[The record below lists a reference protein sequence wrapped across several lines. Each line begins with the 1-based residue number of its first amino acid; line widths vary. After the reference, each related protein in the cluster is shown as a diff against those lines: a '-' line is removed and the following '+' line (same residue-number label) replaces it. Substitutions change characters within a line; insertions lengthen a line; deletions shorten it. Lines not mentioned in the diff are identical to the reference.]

1 MQSNHRCLDLEVS
14 TSELKITQTAKGMEV
29 PLNAMHVSLFAE
41 DQNGNDITCLS
52 DHSSGSPRGSCS
64 HGKTNSPADVE
75 MMEDCVSE
83 LISTTSIIKKVDMQS
98 SAATVSCM
106 KTADDNCNQNV
117 TFMISG
123 LHNGNIDSEST
134 MPDVHGLPVK
144 KYDGIDTDA
153 QQAFVIGSVTPSCS
167 SSSENYNS
175 VSSGEML
182 IRSNSFIIHE
192 SDQLLSA
199 SVLEESLDMPS
210 DVGPIPGL
218 LPDVCEGLVN
228 NMVSATGQ
236 NSKHPDFGVT
246 FIQPSNQTFTMEEDV
261 FQTIPH
267 NGPGESRASHL
278 VAGVN
283 HSECV
288 TPVNLKKSHIEAE
301 RSTRSTSA
309 EGKIFQIPTCEEL
322 DISGNAQT
330 STPVQSMSSKTF
342 CFSDSPLNKSKNDFG
357 SPLAHVMK
365 EQQSSVCPKP
375 KTSLTTSTKS
385 NKLET
390 KKYAKP
396 DFSNIKSKIMSR
408 PTNAS
413 KPSSATVFS
422 ASSNTRQH
430 KNQTRPSH
438 SMQSIASP
446 AKSTSAISSS
456 STLACGRLKRDQN
469 NVIKRTHSSTCQDT
483 APAPKSRPRTWSETS
498 SSLKTS
504 GEDTSVKEPQVGRI
518 KNTFTNAKSSSV
530 GGFLS
535 RTSLTKLGDRHASS
549 REEKCLRKPQ
559 RTSPKADSSRS
570 VGAALC
576 DWRKGSLGSQPLSS
590 RAGGTSSAQTPA
602 ASLRPPPLSAS
613 KLKPGTA
620 RKNGCTTT
628 DMPSPRSKLS
638 TSGGNPSMRVNE
650 GAGTEGPGG
659 TVSRFSLPAG
669 HQHSSASKL
678 PMKTRTQIKSLSA
691 SSGHT
696 KPDLESPSGALGKPP
711 TNRTTSLRT
720 RLQSLSPKVSS
731 FGNKNPSSLS
741 HASVR
746 SAVSVSKPPASS
758 RPARLTATFS
768 VDKSKAKGSSRSQQQ
783 GHTNGQPDLVPPET
797 KPRGLDYYKALCEKK
812 NQTIQQLK
820 NSFIAS
826 NRRFEAIAVV
836 VQNLYLQHEESVKRR
851 QERSVEL
858 LNLRE
863 ELVSSVQSCERLEKE
878 KEELHVAFDGV
889 LQKVQEQHRLDL
901 ADLEERLKTFYSTE
915 WEKIHQSYQE
925 EAEKYKAL
933 MEQQLEELR
942 AKHEALQK
950 ELEESHEEK
959 VKGLKQHYEESFEE
973 LRKSHEQEMQ
983 ALQKMQ
989 EDTEVELSNQIE
1001 ELTTAN
1007 TYFSE
1012 RLKAE
1017 EDRRK
1022 ELAEKC
1028 QKDSHTLYLE
1038 QELESLK
1045 VVLDIKNKQIHQQDK
1060 KLMQLD
1066 KLMEKNVKIDECLKK
1081 VQQENE
1087 DLKARMDRHAA
1098 LSRQLSTEQA
1108 VLQESLQKETKVNK
1122 RLSMENEELL
1132 WKLQNGDLSSP
1143 RKISPSS
1150 PSVTLQSPR
1159 HSGLFSSP
1167 PVSPR

>member
-1 MQSNHRCLDLEVS
+1 
-14 TSELKITQTAKGMEV
+14 
-29 PLNAMHVSLFAE
+29 MHLSSFAE

-52 DHSSGSPRGSCS
+52 NPSSDSPRDSRS

-75 MMEDCVSE
+75 MTRDCVSE
-83 LISTTSIIKKVDMQS
+83 LFSTTSIINKVDVHS
-98 SAATVSCM
+98 DLATVSCM

-117 TFMISG
+117 TLMVSG
-123 LHNGNIDSEST
+123 LQNGDIDSEST
-134 MPDVHGLPVK
+134 RLDVHGLLVMK
-144 KYDGIDTDA
+144 CDDISKMCVNTDA
-153 QQAFVIGSVTPSCS
+153 QQAFVIGSVTSSCS
-167 SSSENYNS
+167 STSENYTS

-182 IRSNSFIIHE
+182 IRSKSFIIHE

-199 SVLEESLDMPS
+199 SVLEESSDMPS
-210 DVGPIPGL
+210 DLGLIPGL

-228 NMVSATGQ
+228 NMVSASEQ
-236 NSKHPDFGVT
+236 NGKHPDFGLT

-267 NGPGESRASHL
+267 NAPGESRASHL
-278 VAGVN
+278 VAGDN
-283 HSECV
+283 HTECV
-288 TPVNLKKSHIEAE
+288 TPVNLKKSHFEAE

-309 EGKIFQIPTCEEL
+309 DGKTFQFPTSEEL

-330 STPVQSMSSKTF
+330 STPVQYMSSKTF
-342 CFSDSPLNKSKNDFG
+342 CFSDSPLNLSKNDFG
-357 SPLAHVMK
+357 SPLVQVMK
-365 EQQSSVCPKP
+365 EQQSCQKLSEQQSCQKP
-375 KTSLTTSTKS
+375 ETSLTTSTKS
-385 NKLET
+385 NKSET
-390 KKYAKP
+390 KKYVKP

-408 PTNAS
+408 PTSAL
-413 KPSSATVFS
+413 KQSSATVVS
-422 ASSNTRQH
+422 ASSNIRLH
-430 KNQTRPSH
+430 KKQTRPSH

-446 AKSTSAISSS
+446 TRSTSAISSS
-456 STLACGRLKRDQN
+456 STLPCGSHKTDEN
-469 NVIKRTHSSTCQDT
+469 NVIKRTRSSTFQDT
-483 APAPKSRPRTWSETS
+483 SPAAKSRVRTWSEASSTS
-498 SSLKTS
+498 KTN
-504 GEDTSVKEPQVGRI
+504 GEDMTVKESEVGRI
-518 KNTFTNAKSSSV
+518 VNTFPNAKSSSV

-535 RTSLTKLGDRHASS
+535 LTSLTKLGDRHASF
-549 REEKCLRKPQ
+549 RDEKCLKKPQ
-559 RTSPKADSSRS
+559 KTSTKADSTRP
-570 VGAALC
+570 VGAAPC
-576 DWRKGSLGSQPLSS
+576 DLRKSSLGFQPLSS
-590 RAGGTSSAQTPA
+590 RTGGSSPAQTPV
-602 ASLRPPPLSAS
+602 ASLRPAPLSAS
-613 KLKPGTA
+613 KPKLGTA
-620 RKNGCTTT
+620 WKNGCTTT
-628 DMPSPRSKLS
+628 DMPTPRSKLS
-638 TSGGNPSMRVNE
+638 TSGGNPSMRV
-650 GAGTEGPGG
+650 TEGTGPEGSGG
-659 TVSRFSLPAG
+659 KVSRFSLIAG
-669 HQHSSASKL
+669 NAHSSASKL
-678 PMKTRTQIKSLSA
+678 PVKTRTQLKSLST

-696 KPDLESPSGALGKPP
+696 KPDLESSSGALAKPSN
-711 TNRTTSLRT
+711 NRITSLRS

-731 FGNKNPSSLS
+731 IGKKNTPSLS
-741 HASVR
+741 HPSVR
-746 SAVSVSKPPASS
+746 TAVSVSKPPASS
-758 RPARLTATFS
+758 RPTRLTATCS
-768 VDKSKAKGSSRSQQQ
+768 VDKSKVKGSSRSQQQ
-783 GHTNGQPDLVPPET
+783 GHASSHPDLVLPET
-797 KPRGLDYYKALCEKK
+797 KLRGLEYYKALCEKK

-836 VQNLYLQHEESVKRR
+836 VQNLYVQHEESVKRR

-863 ELVSSVQSCERLEKE
+863 ELVSSVQSCKLLEKE

-889 LQKVQEQHRLDL
+889 LKKVQEQHRLDL
-901 ADLEERLKTFYSTE
+901 ADLEERLKTFYTTE

-933 MEQQLEELR
+933 LEQQLEELR

-983 ALQKMQ
+983 ALVKMQ
-989 EDTEVELSNQIE
+989 KDSEATLSNQIE

-1007 TYFSE
+1007 SYFSE

-1017 EDRRK
+1017 EYRRK
-1022 ELAEKC
+1022 ELADKC

-1060 KLMQLD
+1060 KLMQMD
-1066 KLMEKNVKIDECLKK
+1066 KLVEKNVKLDECLKK

-1150 PSVTLQSPR
+1150 PSMTLQSPR

>member
-1 MQSNHRCLDLEVS
+1 MANTIVS
-14 TSELKITQTAKGMEV
+14 
-29 PLNAMHVSLFAE
+29 
-41 DQNGNDITCLS
+41 
-52 DHSSGSPRGSCS
+52 
-64 HGKTNSPADVE
+64 
-75 MMEDCVSE
+75 
-83 LISTTSIIKKVDMQS
+83 
-98 SAATVSCM
+98 
-106 KTADDNCNQNV
+106 
-117 TFMISG
+117 
-123 LHNGNIDSEST
+123 
-134 MPDVHGLPVK
+134 
-144 KYDGIDTDA
+144 
-153 QQAFVIGSVTPSCS
+153 
-167 SSSENYNS
+167 
-175 VSSGEML
+175 
-182 IRSNSFIIHE
+182 
-192 SDQLLSA
+192 
-199 SVLEESLDMPS
+199 
-210 DVGPIPGL
+210 VGH
-218 LPDVCEGLVN
+218 
-228 NMVSATGQ
+228 T
-236 NSKHPDFGVT
+236 
-246 FIQPSNQTFTMEEDV
+246 
-261 FQTIPH
+261 
-267 NGPGESRASHL
+267 
-278 VAGVN
+278 
-283 HSECV
+283 
-288 TPVNLKKSHIEAE
+288 
-301 RSTRSTSA
+301 
-309 EGKIFQIPTCEEL
+309 
-322 DISGNAQT
+322 
-330 STPVQSMSSKTF
+330 
-342 CFSDSPLNKSKNDFG
+342 
-357 SPLAHVMK
+357 
-365 EQQSSVCPKP
+365 
-375 KTSLTTSTKS
+375 
-385 NKLET
+385 
-390 KKYAKP
+390 
-396 DFSNIKSKIMSR
+396 DFS
-408 PTNAS
+408 
-413 KPSSATVFS
+413 
-422 ASSNTRQH
+422 H
-430 KNQTRPSH
+430 
-438 SMQSIASP
+438 
-446 AKSTSAISSS
+446 
-456 STLACGRLKRDQN
+456 
-469 NVIKRTHSSTCQDT
+469 
-483 APAPKSRPRTWSETS
+483 
-498 SSLKTS
+498 
-504 GEDTSVKEPQVGRI
+504 
-518 KNTFTNAKSSSV
+518 
-530 GGFLS
+530 FLWE
-535 RTSLTKLGDRHASS
+535 HAS
-549 REEKCLRKPQ
+549 ERKLLLQ
-559 RTSPKADSSRS
+559 ADSSRP

-576 DWRKGSLGSQPLSS
+576 DWRKSSLGSQPLSS
-590 RAGGTSSAQTPA
+590 RAGGTSPTESPA
-602 ASLRPPPLSAS
+602 ANLRPPPLSAS

-638 TSGGNPSMRVNE
+638 TSGGNPSMRVTE
-650 GAGTEGPGG
+650 ATGTEGPGG
-659 TVSRFSLPAG
+659 TVSRFSLTAG
-669 HQHSSASKL
+669 IHHQHSSASKL

-696 KPDLESPSGALGKPP
+696 QPDLESPSGALGKPP

-731 FGNKNPSSLS
+731 FGNKNTSSLS

-783 GHTNGQPDLVPPET
+783 GHNNGQPDLVPPET
-797 KPRGLDYYKALCEKK
+797 KPRGLEYYKALCEKK

-836 VQNLYLQHEESVKRR
+836 VQTLYLQHEESVKRR

-973 LRKSHEQEMQ
+973 LRKSHEQGMQ
-983 ALQKMQ
+983 VLQKMQ
-989 EDTEVELSNQIE
+989 EDTEAELSNQIE

-1012 RLKAE
+1012 KLKAE

-1066 KLMEKNVKIDECLKK
+1066 KLMEKNVKLDECLKK

-1087 DLKARMDRHAA
+1087 DLKARMDKHAA